1 MILTL
6 FLIALNADV
15 PMDTSKILKQ
25 NEALAIDAK
34 NKRIDF
40 VLELTKD
47 GKIKKRFLSKHE
59 KNALYKSLQESHSNL
74 WQDIDLKVD
83 SAKKS
88 QDSSYEKSAES
99 SINSRSHIKEWDKK
113 KIIYEQ
119 VVDRIEILR

>member
-6 FLIALNADV
+6 FPIALNANA

-40 VLELTKD
+40 VLEFTKD

-74 WQDIDLKVD
+74 WQDIDLKAD
-83 SAKKS
+83 SAKTS
-88 QDSSYEKSAES
+88 QDFAHEKSAES
-99 SINSRSHIKEWDKK
+99 SINSRSHIEEWNKK
-113 KIIYEQ
+113 KIIYEH
-119 VVDRIEILR
+119 VVDMIKILR